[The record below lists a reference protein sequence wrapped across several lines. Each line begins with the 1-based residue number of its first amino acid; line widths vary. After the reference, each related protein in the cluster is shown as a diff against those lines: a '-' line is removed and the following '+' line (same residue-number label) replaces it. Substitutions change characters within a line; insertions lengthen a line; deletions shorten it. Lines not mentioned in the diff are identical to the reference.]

1 MWSELTPCMYPPI
14 EGGDLAQNKSRQRSV
29 GRSTSSTLLCFDR
42 WVKTREL
49 AKTLSYTLG

>member
-1 MWSELTPCMYPPI
+1 MYPPI